1 MPPKGVLLMAYGT
14 PERLGDLEAYY
25 TDIRRGR
32 PPTPEQLADLRRRY
46 DAIGGLSPLAA
57 RTRAQAAGLQRVLDE
72 RAGAGEWKIE
82 LGLKHASPSI
92 EAGVEALTSD
102 GVDGFVSLVLAPHYS
117 ALSVGQYLE
126 RAADAAGHLKVRD
139 VTAWWD
145 RPALITLLAERVRAA
160 IAELPDGVTNPEV
173 LVTAHSLPV
182 RALSIDDP
190 TYEEQLRA
198 TGERIAAEA
207 GLSSWRI
214 AWQSAGRTPEPWIGP
229 DILDVIRSLP
239 AEGYDGVVVC
249 PAGFTSDHL
258 EVLYDVDIEAAKV
271 ATEAGIPLTRTA
283 SLNDDERFLDLL
295 ADLVL
300 TR

>member
-1 MPPKGVLLMAYGT
+1 MAYGT

-25 TDIRRGR
+25 TDIRLGR
-32 PPTPEQLADLRRRY
+32 PPTEEQLADLRRRY
-46 DAIGGLSPLAA
+46 DAIGGLSPLAS

-72 RAGAGEWKIE
+72 RTGAGEWKVE

-92 EAGVEALTSD
+92 EAGVEALASA
-102 GVDGFVSLVLAPHYS
+102 GVDEFVSLVLAPHYS

-145 RPALITLLAERVRAA
+145 QPALITLLAERVRTALAA
-160 IAELPDGVTNPEV
+160 LPDGVSNPEV

-182 RALSIDDP
+182 RALTIDDP

-229 DILDVIRSLP
+229 DLLDVIRGLP
-239 AEGYDGVVVC
+239 GEGHDGVVVC

-258 EVLYDVDIEAAKV
+258 EVLYDVDLEAAGV
-271 ATEAGIPLTRTA
+271 AAEAGLPLTRTA
-283 SLNDDERFLDLL
+283 SLNDDERFLALL

-300 TR
+300 AR

>member
-1 MPPKGVLLMAYGT
+1 VLLMAYGT
-14 PERLGDLEAYY
+14 PERAEDLEAYY

-46 DAIGGLSPLAA
+46 DAIGGLSPLAQ
-57 RTRAQAAGLQRVLDE
+57 RTRAQAAGLQRTLDS
-72 RAGAGEWKIE
+72 RAGAGAWKVE

-92 EAGVEALTSD
+92 EAGVEALATD
-102 GVDGFVSLVLAPHYS
+102 GVESFTSLVLAPHFS

-139 VTAWWD
+139 ITSWWD
-145 RPALITLLAERVRAA
+145 RPALVELLAARVKAA
-160 IAELPDGVTNPEV
+160 MPEGKRTEL

-182 RALSIDDP
+182 RALAIDHP

-198 TGERIAAEA
+198 TGELIAAAA
-207 GLSSWRI
+207 GVDSWRI

-229 DILDVIRSLP
+229 DILEVIRSLP
-239 AEGYDGVVVC
+239 SEGIEAVVVC

-258 EVLYDVDIEAAKV
+258 EVLYDVDIEARAV
-271 ATEAGIPLTRTA
+271 AEEVGLTLSRTA
-283 SLNDDERFLDLL
+283 SLNDDPAFLDLL
-295 ADLVL
+295 ADLVEGVG
-300 TR
+300 